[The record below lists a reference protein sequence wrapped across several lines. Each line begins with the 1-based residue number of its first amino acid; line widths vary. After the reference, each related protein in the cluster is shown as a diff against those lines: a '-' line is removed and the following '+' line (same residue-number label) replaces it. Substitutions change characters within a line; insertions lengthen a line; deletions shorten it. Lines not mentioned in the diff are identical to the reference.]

1 MDGWLASCKTFARFL
16 RVARMTAF
24 SWTDWLTPSLYRVRV
39 VPAAGEELRRLPEAA
54 QQRVRM
60 MLHEITELADVMP
73 VETSRSWGEK
83 LLSLNIGRV
92 SVRYTISE
100 ETRTLC
106 IEHVVPPRE
115 ELDQTG

>member
-1 MDGWLASCKTFARFL
+1 
-16 RVARMTAF
+16 MTSF

-39 VPAAGEELRRLPEAA
+39 AAGAAEELRRLPDPA

-60 MLHEITELADVMP
+60 MLNEIAELADLMP

-106 IEHVVPPRE
+106 IEHVVPPPE